1 MYLSKPLSQY
11 SVDLMAQVNPVV
23 ITKQDI
29 FLKGCMD
36 GFRGKDC
43 SEQCPSPTYGV
54 NCQSICN
61 CSNDKC
67 HHVYGCL
74 RSLSGNLCF
83 RLLTFELDIMIIYF
97 PYSFYLLRFQRMI
110 FKYVSNIRT
119 NFFLKNVRSE
129 E

>member
-1 MYLSKPLSQY
+1 MYLSKPLSRY
-11 SVDLMAQVNPVV
+11 SVDLMAQLNPVV

-29 FLKGCMD
+29 FLKGCMV
-36 GFRGKDC
+36 GFHGKDC
-43 SEQCPSPTYGV
+43 SEQCPAPTYGV

-67 HHVYGCL
+67 HNVYGCL

-83 RLLTFELDIMIIYF
+83 RLLTFELDIIIIYF
-97 PYSFYLLRFQRMI
+97 LNLCYRLRFQKMI
-110 FKYVSNIRT
+110 FKYISKT
-119 NFFLKNVRSE
+119 NFTLENVRSE

>member
-1 MYLSKPLSQY
+1 M
-11 SVDLMAQVNPVV
+11 V
-23 ITKQDI
+23 
-29 FLKGCMD
+29 
-36 GFRGKDC
+36 GFHGKDC
-43 SEQCPSPTYGV
+43 SEQCPASMYGI

-74 RSLSGNLCF
+74 RSLSGSLCF
-83 RLLTFELDIMIIYF
+83 RLLTFDLDIMIIYF

-119 NFFLKNVRSE
+119 NFTLKNVRSE